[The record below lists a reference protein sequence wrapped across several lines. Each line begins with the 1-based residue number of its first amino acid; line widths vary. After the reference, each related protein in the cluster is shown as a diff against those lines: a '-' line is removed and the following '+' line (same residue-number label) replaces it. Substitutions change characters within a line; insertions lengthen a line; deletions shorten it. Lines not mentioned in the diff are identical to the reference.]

1 MSYRPDPD
9 NDLNEAYAVIPMPAE
24 LRGPADWWTVTRTGV
39 PVRHYSP
46 QAHDLAMRFATDP
59 TYRQQL
65 ASMSANASPD
75 WSRAFDD
82 PITVPDGHVLKTL
95 HDAGHYATALPK
107 GVQERAEWQTA
118 AEMLILAAQGQR
130 PVMFADIAMRRA
142 LHAHTSDRPPAP
154 RRKR

>member
-1 MSYRPDPD
+1 
-9 NDLNEAYAVIPMPAE
+9 
-24 LRGPADWWTVTRTGV
+24 
-39 PVRHYSP
+39 
-46 QAHDLAMRFATDP
+46 MRFATDP

-142 LHAHTSDRPPAP
+142 LHAHTPEPAP